1 MLFESEEP
9 SNEPKN
15 KKRRNPSMKN
25 VRELDFS
32 RVITEDKVIFAGEKF
47 RLKGKLEED
56 CQAYAVAKGKA
67 FVEAGITF

>member
-1 MLFESEEP
+1 
-9 SNEPKN
+9 
-15 KKRRNPSMKN
+15 MKN

-47 RLKGKLEED
+47 ILKGKLEED